1 MPPRAN
7 PATIHSR
14 RYCLAFVAILAT
26 GSWAHAAT
34 LTVGPGQAY
43 ATPSAAA
50 KAARPGDT
58 VKIEPGTYRD
68 CAVWRAN
75 RLTIEGTGPG
85 VVLADRIC
93 QGKAIF
99 VVHAND
105 VTVRRLTFRGA
116 RSVDGNGAGIRAEGV
131 NLTIE
136 QVKFVDNENGIL
148 TGAKLNSTII
158 IRNSVF
164 IHNGAL
170 VKPLAHALYIGHIK
184 LLRIEHSRFSDTL
197 VGHHIKSRAASTVLI
212 DNHIEDG
219 PNGTASYEVDIPNG
233 GTLIMTGNVIE
244 KGRRNQNSATAITIG
259 EEGVNRPTP
268 EILIKDNRF
277 TNDGPPTAFVRNL
290 TETPAQLIGN
300 TLNGNA
306 VTPLIGPGSVH

>member
-1 MPPRAN
+1 MPPRTN
-7 PATIHSR
+7 PATRRSR
-14 RYCLAFVAILAT
+14 RSCLVFVAILTT
-26 GSWAHAAT
+26 GTWAHAAT
-34 LTVGPGQAY
+34 LTVGPGQTY
-43 ATPSAAA
+43 AAPSAAA

-85 VVLADRIC
+85 VVLADKIC

-131 NLTIE
+131 NLTLDDL
-136 QVKFVDNENGIL
+136 KFIDNEDGVLAGSKHDSAIVV
-148 TGAKLNSTII
+148 
-158 IRNSVF
+158 RNSEFV
-164 IHNGAL
+164 HNGACI
-170 VKPLAHALYIGHIK
+170 KACAHGIYVGHIK
-184 LLRIEHSRFSDTL
+184 LLQIVNSHFFDNQ
-197 VGHHIKSRAASTVLI
+197 VGHHIKSRAARTVLT

-244 KGRRNQNSATAITIG
+244 KGPRNQNPTAAVTLG
-259 EEGVNRPTP
+259 EEGVSQATP
-268 EILIKDNRF
+268 KILIKDNHF

-290 TETPAQLIGN
+290 TKTPAQLIGN
-300 TLNGNA
+300 TLDGNA